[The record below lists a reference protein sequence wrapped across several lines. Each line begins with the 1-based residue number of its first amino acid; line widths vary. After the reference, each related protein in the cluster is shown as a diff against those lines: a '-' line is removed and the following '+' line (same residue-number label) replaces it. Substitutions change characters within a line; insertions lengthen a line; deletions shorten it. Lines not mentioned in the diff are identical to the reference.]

1 MLCPVEGQA
10 CVAKREDGN
19 WYRAQILGLPSHQ
32 AVLVKYVDFGN
43 VATLTLKD
51 IRRVKKEFLSFP
63 EKAIRCRLAGIEP
76 CKGADEWNREAKAR
90 FGEMTEGKILLCS
103 IFEILEENILSVE
116 LVDSPAPP
124 GRIFSIN
131 CQLVKEDLASY
142 VTGCPESTGVRPN
155 EIWDVPLEIPEA
167 SEALNPRDVESMDG
181 GDFKSLSKQELQA
194 RISHVV
200 SPRIVIVLCQT
211 SRWKPAVDSNSMRVF
226 ILLPSWG
233 TSQSDPTV
241 VQRRLT
247 GGQYQYNGKR
257 Q

>member
-167 SEALNPRDVESMDG
+167 SEALNPRDVESVDG

-200 SPRIVIVLCQT
+200 SP
-211 SRWKPAVDSNSMRVF
+211 KFEMN
-226 ILLPSWG
+226 
-233 TSQSDPTV
+233 V
-241 VQRRLT
+241 VS
-247 GGQYQYNGKR
+247 
-257 Q
+257 